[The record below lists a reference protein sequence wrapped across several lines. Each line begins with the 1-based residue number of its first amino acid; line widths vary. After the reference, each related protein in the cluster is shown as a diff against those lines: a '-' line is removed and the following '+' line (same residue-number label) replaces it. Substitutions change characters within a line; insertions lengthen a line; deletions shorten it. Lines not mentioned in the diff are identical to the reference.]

1 MRHVNGGEDTLP
13 RISIGVSFAAIIV
26 VMVLAAGCTSS
37 GSQGVSR
44 GDTVKVTY
52 QMAFPNG
59 PVFETNENATPL
71 VFVVGSGQMF
81 TGFENAVVGM
91 MPGQTKTVSIPP
103 EQAYGVR
110 NESLVGNV
118 DSEYLGFILGELE
131 KRGQFTPMKYPGIEG
146 VIFHYQLPDNTV
158 VYYTFTNI
166 TDETTTV
173 DQNHPLAGRE
183 LEATITLVEI
193 IE

>member
-1 MRHVNGGEDTLP
+1 MKGGEDTIP

-26 VMVLAAGCTSS
+26 VMVLAAGCTSA

-44 GDTVKVTY
+44 GDTVRVAY

-59 PVFETNENATPL
+59 PVFETSENATPL
-71 VFVVGSGQMF
+71 VFVVGMGQ
-81 TGFENAVVGM
+81 TLKGVDQAIVGM
-91 MPGQTKTVSIPP
+91 TPGQTKTIIIPP
-103 EQAYGVR
+103 ELGYGVR
-110 NESLVGNV
+110 NESMVGDVDTEFLVKKMN
-118 DSEYLGFILGELE
+118 ELA
-131 KRGQFTPMKYPGIEG
+131 KIGHMTRVTFPGINDLTYR
-146 VIFHYQLPDNTV
+146 YQLPDTTV

-183 LEATITLVEI
+183 LKATITLLEIVE
-193 IE
+193 

>member
-1 MRHVNGGEDTLP
+1 M
-13 RISIGVSFAAIIV
+13 SFAAILV

-37 GSQGVSR
+37 GSGGVSP
-44 GDTVKVTY
+44 GDTVRVTY
-52 QMAFPNG
+52 QMALTG
-59 PVFETNENATPL
+59 GAVFETNENTTPL
-71 VFVVGSGQMF
+71 VFVVGSGRMI

-91 MPGQTKTVSIPP
+91 TPGQTKTVIIPP

-110 NESLVGNV
+110 NESLVGDI

-131 KRGQFTPMKYPGIEG
+131 KRGQFTQIQYPGIEG
-146 VIFHYQLPDNTV
+146 VIFQYQLPDNSV

-183 LEATITLVEI
+183 LEATITLLEIVE
-193 IE
+193 